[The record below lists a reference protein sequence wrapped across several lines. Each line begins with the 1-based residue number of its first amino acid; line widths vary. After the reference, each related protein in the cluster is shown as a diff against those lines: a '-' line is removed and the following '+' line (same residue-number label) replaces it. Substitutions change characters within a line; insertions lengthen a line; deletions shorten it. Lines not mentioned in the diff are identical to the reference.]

1 MRFAVLID
9 YTDVEARNRALDAHR
24 AYLAAGRER
33 GVVVESGAFADGKG
47 GMYILE
53 LPDEAAAR
61 AFVDA
66 DPYRTQAKLTMTIR
80 QWNVTGAKAP

>member
-1 MRFAVLID
+1 MRFVVLID
-9 YTDVEARNRALDAHR
+9 YTDMEARSRVLEAHR

-33 GVVVESGAFADGKG
+33 GAVVESGAFADGKG

-53 LPDEAAAR
+53 LADEAAAR

-66 DPYRTQAKLTMTIR
+66 DPYRTQAKLAMTVR
-80 QWNVTGAKAP
+80 QWQSTKGKTP